1 MKTNN
6 KRSFYK
12 QITNNNNNS
21 ISNNKENKIINIDI
35 KTQNSQLQKS
45 QLKSKFNKENQ
56 NNKKN
61 NGIIKEVH
69 EEDDGS
75 YIEYNENNEI
85 SNDKILIIHIM
96 KIIIIQIMKIQ
107 IQII

>member
-6 KRSFYK
+6 KSSFYK

-45 QLKSKFNKENQ
+45 QLK
-56 NNKKN
+56 
-61 NGIIKEVH
+61 
-69 EEDDGS
+69 
-75 YIEYNENNEI
+75 
-85 SNDKILIIHIM
+85 
-96 KIIIIQIMKIQ
+96 
-107 IQII
+107 